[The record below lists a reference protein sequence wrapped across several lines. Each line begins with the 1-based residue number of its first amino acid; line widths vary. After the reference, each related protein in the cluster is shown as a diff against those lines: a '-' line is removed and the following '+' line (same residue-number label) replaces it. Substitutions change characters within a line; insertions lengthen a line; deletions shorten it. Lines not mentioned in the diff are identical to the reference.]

1 VRIICRPGTVA
12 RFALLCI
19 ILGILLGFFLGM
31 HVRAGQTPVKA
42 ISIRP
47 SPARADVA
55 PDAGAP
61 AGRRIAAVARRP

>member
-31 HVRAGQTPVKA
+31 HVRGGQTPAQV
-42 ISIRP
+42 ISIGP
-47 SPARADVA
+47 SPARAQLA

-61 AGRRIAAVARRP
+61 AGRRIAAEPRRP

>member
-1 VRIICRPGTVA
+1 VA

-31 HVRAGQTPVKA
+31 HVGAGPTPAQA

-47 SPARADVA
+47 SPARAHLA
-55 PDAGAP
+55 SEAGAP
-61 AGRRIAAVARRP
+61 AGRRIAAVPRRP